1 MSGVSNDFNN
11 PEKIRQWY
19 LGIHE
24 IFKQIQKINNFSKQE
39 AWDKLKT
46 ELINEVGYENFIPDD
61 LDWVKD
67 ILLEDKFPTTEECLR
82 VAQRYSNKTPLLDAL
97 KKFI

>member
-1 MSGVSNDFNN
+1 MDRFNN
-11 PEKIRQWY
+11 PKKVRQWY

-24 IFKQIQKINNFSKQE
+24 IFKHIQEKNNWSKQQ
-39 AWDKLKT
+39 AWYKLKI
-46 ELINEVGYENFIPDD
+46 ELLNAVGSKDFVPDD